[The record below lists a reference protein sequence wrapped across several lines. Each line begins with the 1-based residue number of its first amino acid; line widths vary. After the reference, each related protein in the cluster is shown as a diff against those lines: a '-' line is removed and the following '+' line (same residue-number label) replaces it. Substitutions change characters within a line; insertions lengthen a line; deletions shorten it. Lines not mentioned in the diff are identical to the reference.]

1 MSQCCFVDV
10 VALELVSEDKATIFI
25 ILYYTGDGMYDIDE
39 YLFLMYL
46 KWNDQESVDDI
57 KEAFRVFDQVCTGK
71 GG

>member
-1 MSQCCFVDV
+1 M
-10 VALELVSEDKATIFI
+10 
-25 ILYYTGDGMYDIDE
+25 LYYTGDGMYDIDE